1 MVSTTAS
8 KTAIAT
14 VTFKVTN
21 ATGKSAGTV
30 KAPAAVFGIA
40 NDEVQAHIPLIH
52 QVVVA
57 QQAAARQGTHSVKT
71 RGDVSGGGKK
81 PWKQKGTGRARQGS
95 IRSPQWV
102 HGGVAHGPVPRKY
115 DQRTPKKMKAAA
127 LRYVLSDRANAGRIA
142 IVDLSVK
149 DKPSTKAAV
158 AALNPITADSFTT
171 VVLSR
176 ENVNEWLSLRNIPT
190 VHVIFA
196 DQLNPY
202 DVVSAQYV
210 VFTKDGFNAFLA
222 AKSEAAVADAE
233 VQAADTESDAVT
245 EAEADA
251 EPVAAEATADD
262 QTAESVAASTEPK
275 AEPKAKAKSTTA
287 TKAKAKSAA
296 TTKSATATKAKA
308 KAKNKADAATDSKP
322 ATKKEA

>member
-1 MVSTTAS
+1 MVSKTAS
-8 KTAIAT
+8 KTATAT

-21 ATGKSAGTV
+21 ATGKAAGTV

-40 NDEVQAHIPLIH
+40 GDEVQAHIPLIH

-71 RGDVSGGGKK
+71 RGEVSGGGKK

-142 IVDLSVK
+142 VIDLVVK

-222 AKSEAAVADAE
+222 TKSEAAVAQTQ
-233 VQAADTESDAVT
+233 VQAADTESDAI
-245 EAEADA
+245 ADADADA
-251 EPVAAEATADD
+251 EVDADTEPVAVEATADA
-262 QTAESVAASTEPK
+262 QS
-275 AEPKAKAKSTTA
+275 AEPAAATSKPKVKSTTA
-287 TKAKAKSAA
+287 TKAKAK
-296 TTKSATATKAKA
+296 TKA
-308 KAKNKADAATDSKP
+308 DDATDDKP
-322 ATKKEA
+322 AAQKEA